1 MTTTVAI
8 IGATGLQGGSV
19 LKSLYATG
27 KYKIRALTRNPSR
40 ESAKQLLNKYPG
52 IEVEAADLD
61 DTESL
66 RKAFKDI
73 DIIFGVTQFFQKE
86 IMDKV

>member
-1 MTTTVAI
+1 MTKTVAI

-19 LKSLYATG
+19 LNSLYDTG
-27 KYKIRALTRNPSR
+27 KYKIRALTRNPKG
-40 ESAKQLLNKYPG
+40 ESAKLLLMKYPG
-52 IEVEAADLD
+52 IEVAAADLD

-73 DIIFGVTQFFQKE
+73 DIVFGVT
-86 IMDKV
+86 